1 MSDHAYLDIETS
13 FTGKITVIGIYIPE
27 LEIIQLVGDEISQGS
42 IMDALSSA
50 SAIVTYNGNRFDLP
64 VIKRMVG
71 IDLRARFTSQDLM
84 YDCWRQGFYGGLK
97 GVENQLGIS
106 RQTKGIT
113 GRDAPDLWERYV
125 RKGDR
130 EALNLL
136 LRYNRDDV
144 MNLVI
149 LERLLSGC
157 AERGAQKWYSGE
169 V

>member
-1 MSDHAYLDIETS
+1 MSDRAYLDIETS
-13 FTGKITVIGIYIPE
+13 FTGKITVIGIYLPDF
-27 LEIIQLVGDEISQGS
+27 EIIQLVGDEICQASL
-42 IMDALSSA
+42 MDALSSA
-50 SAIVTYNGNRFDLP
+50 SSIVTYNGNRFDLP

-71 IDLRARFTSQDLM
+71 IDLRAQFTSQDLM
-84 YDCWRQGFYGGLK
+84 YECWRQGYYGGLK

-113 GRDAPDLWERYV
+113 GSDAPVLWERYV

-130 EALNLL
+130 EALELL
-136 LRYNRDDV
+136 LRYNEEDV

-157 AERGAQKWYSGE
+157 TERSSQRWYSGE